1 MQVFWDLAIVS
12 SPNFSTMD
20 TIIITT
26 KKSMCDQINAKSL
39 RQGKI
44 IRFPQKTS
52 PETPNVTS
60 VAAGPGL
67 LVVNAENVPFLDII
81 SHTF

>member
-1 MQVFWDLAIVS
+1 
-12 SPNFSTMD
+12 
-20 TIIITT
+20 
-26 KKSMCDQINAKSL
+26 MCDQINAKSL

-67 LVVNAENVPFLDII
+67 LVVNAENVPFFGHHFPHFLKL
-81 SHTF
+81 SVKHSPGLLLKK